1 MGAFHDE
8 RQIYQ
13 FPIQRPQQ
21 FRHVR
26 DGDSGLLRGGHWH
39 PSQLETN
46 EASEPEQL
54 NCHFILM
61 IPSVDSVCS
70 RKGRG
75 DRRVPI

>member
-54 NCHFILM
+54 NCHFHFD
-61 IPSVDSVCS
+61 DSVGGLSVQSERS
-70 RKGRG
+70 R
-75 DRRVPI
+75 